1 MYEHLIC
8 KAADFLV
15 NYRDADTSLPLPSY
29 DLWEENRGVSTFTCS
44 AVFGGLKAAS
54 KLARVFGDVQRAEKY
69 EIAASEVKDAILKH
83 LYDDEKGRF
92 LKMLKPDGKNGFIRD
107 ATVDSSV
114 YGVFEFGVL
123 PADDVRVEK
132 TMRAVESAL
141 WMKTDVGGVARYQN
155 DYYQQV
161 SRDIEQVPGNPWFI
175 CTLWLAEWYIA
186 RSELDKGLELL
197 NWVVDRTSESGVL
210 AEQIHPFTNQ
220 PLSVSPLTW
229 SHSTFVL
236 TVIEYLNKLNELK
249 ICDKCGLPVYRTKQ
263 GRLW

>member
-1 MYEHLIC
+1 M
-8 KAADFLV
+8 
-15 NYRDADTSLPLPSY
+15 
-29 DLWEENRGVSTFTCS
+29 
-44 AVFGGLKAAS
+44 
-54 KLARVFGDVQRAEKY
+54 
-69 EIAASEVKDAILKH
+69 
-83 LYDDEKGRF
+83 LYG
-92 LKMLKPDGKNGFIRD
+92 I
-107 ATVDSSV
+107 
-114 YGVFEFGVL
+114 FEFGVL

-132 TMRAVESAL
+132 TMRAVETGL
-141 WMKTDVGGVARYQN
+141 WVKTDVGGVARYQN

-161 SRDIEQVPGNPWFI
+161 SRDVKRVPGNPWFI

-197 NWVVDRTSESGVL
+197 NWVVDRASESGVL

-249 ICDKCGLPVYRTKQ
+249 ICKKCGLPVYRTKQ